1 MYVDAVSPHSAF
13 APPCAGP
20 PQGTV
25 ECFHRLQTDSRHQ
38 GSCPSDFREHEAQQ
52 QAPRKHQGAPPGGR
66 QAAGCGPA
74 LAASLGAPGALSV
87 SQNHLEA
94 AAFQEDYSVI
104 HEQKGLDAPKTGDNP
119 DQGSS
124 TNASSLGLRGSPAG
138 RTCTM
143 QCLGADHTHRAR

>member
-25 ECFHRLQTDSRHQ
+25 ECFHRLQTFADSRHQ

-52 QAPRKHQGAPPGGR
+52 QAPRKHQGAPSGGR

-87 SQNHLEA
+87 SQTTWKRQPSRKTILSSMNRKAWMPPKLVTIQTRA
-94 AAFQEDYSVI
+94 RARMPVAWDCAGRRQEDR
-104 HEQKGLDAPKTGDNP
+104 APC
-119 DQGSS
+119 S
-124 TNASSLGLRGSPAG
+124 A
-138 RTCTM
+138 
-143 QCLGADHTHRAR
+143 